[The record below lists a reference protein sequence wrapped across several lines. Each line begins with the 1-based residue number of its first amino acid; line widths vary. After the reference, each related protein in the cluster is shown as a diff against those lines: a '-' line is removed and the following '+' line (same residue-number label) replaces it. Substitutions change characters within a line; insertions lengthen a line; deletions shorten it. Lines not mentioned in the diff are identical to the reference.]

1 MTNRRQALLDTALS
15 LFLEHG
21 FANTTIQMILDAS
34 GVSKGTF
41 YKWFESK
48 NDCVV
53 AIFEQL
59 LQEDLLLRKELES
72 SGGYASDFDL
82 LVDQIA
88 IPMSL
93 PEKQRVTELFWA
105 WFYSGEFHLTDLAR
119 MQLKW
124 LSERLVQLYGEEIR
138 PYAYEGAILCHGM
151 LHQIANTW
159 RNLHGRGQPVWREA
173 VPRVL
178 TYVEVLLRAMQE
190 RGEHIMDLQTLS
202 LIGYQEQDEIPDKQS
217 LIDELRELDRAV
229 QKSKEPAKTRELT
242 KGLLMVLQQEETNRS
257 LLEAVLQAFL
267 AQLEESAFRA
277 EARRAAQ
284 AVWWYLEKLKPE

>member
-1 MTNRRQALLDTALS
+1 MSNRRQALLDTALA

-41 YKWFESK
+41 YKFFESK

-59 LQEDLLLRKELES
+59 LQEDLLVRKQLES

-88 IPMSL
+88 VPMSL

-105 WFYSGEFHLTDLAR
+105 WFYSGEFHLSDLAR

-124 LSERLVQLYGEEIR
+124 LSERLTQLFGEEIR

-159 RNLHGRGQPVWREA
+159 RNLHGRGQPVWKEA

-178 TYVEVLLRAMQE
+178 TYVEVLLRAMRE
-190 RGEHIMDLQTLS
+190 REEHIMDLRTLS
-202 LIGYQEQDEIPDKQS
+202 LIGSREQVGIPDKQS
-217 LIDELRELDRAV
+217 LIDELRELDRSIT
-229 QKSKEPAKTRELT
+229 KSKEPSKTKELA
-242 KGLLMVLQQEETNRS
+242 KGLLSVLEQEETNRS
-257 LLEAVLQAFL
+257 LLEAVLRAFQ
-267 AQLEESAFRA
+267 AQLEESAFRL
-277 EARRAAQ
+277 EARRMARAI
-284 AVWWYLEKLKPE
+284 WWYLEQLNHR

>member
-1 MTNRRQALLDTALS
+1 MLDTALA

-41 YKWFESK
+41 YKFFESK

-59 LQEDLLLRKELES
+59 LQEDLLVRKQLES

-88 IPMSL
+88 VPMSL

-105 WFYSGEFHLTDLAR
+105 WFYSGEFHLSDLAR

-124 LSERLVQLYGEEIR
+124 LSERLTQLFGEEIR

-159 RNLHGRGQPVWREA
+159 RNLHGRGQPVWKEA

-178 TYVEVLLRAMQE
+178 TYVEVLLRAMRE
-190 RGEHIMDLQTLS
+190 REEHIMDLRTLS
-202 LIGYQEQDEIPDKQS
+202 LIGSREQVGIPDKQS
-217 LIDELRELDRAV
+217 LIDELRELDRSIT
-229 QKSKEPAKTRELT
+229 KSKEPSKTKELA
-242 KGLLMVLQQEETNRS
+242 KGLLSVLEQEETNRS
-257 LLEAVLQAFL
+257 LLEAVLRAFQ
-267 AQLEESAFRA
+267 AQLEESAFRL
-277 EARRAAQ
+277 EARRMARAI
-284 AVWWYLEKLKPE
+284 WWYLEQLNHR